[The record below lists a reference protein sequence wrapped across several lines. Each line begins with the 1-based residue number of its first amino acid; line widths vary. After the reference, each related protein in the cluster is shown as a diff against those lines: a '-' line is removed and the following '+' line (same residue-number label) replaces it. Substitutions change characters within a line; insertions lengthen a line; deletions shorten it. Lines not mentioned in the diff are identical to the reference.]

1 MDHVKSRE
9 KISRA
14 LLRRPDPKDLRQYLF
29 WLVDVIYACK
39 ATKDPVLLE
48 QARLLED
55 ALGHFGAFLES
66 GQPDELANLEHNLE
80 QFARFLTGSAE
91 ASLPS

>member
-14 LLRRPDPKDLRQYLF
+14 LLRRPDPADLRQYLF

-39 ATKDPVLLE
+39 ATKDPVLLD

-55 ALGHFGAFLES
+55 ALGHFSAFLEG
-66 GQPDELANLEHNLE
+66 GQPQELEHLEHNLE
-80 QFARFLTGSAE
+80 RFARFITAPSPAE
-91 ASLPS
+91 APR

>member
-1 MDHVKSRE
+1 MSRE

-14 LLRRPDPKDLRQYLF
+14 LLRRPDPQDFRQYLF

-39 ATKDPVLLE
+39 ASKEPALMQ

-55 ALGHFGAFLES
+55 ALGYLGSFLETGEQS
-66 GQPDELANLEHNLE
+66 KLTQLHTNLE
-80 QFARFLTGSAE
+80 QFARFVQQPAQ
-91 ASLPS
+91 AS